1 MLEIGII
8 IVVGMVITSLITE
21 NIPIMPKKLG
31 SLLAV
36 AIIVCLNIGNAI
48 VFGDG
53 AINEAAKAGIE
64 QGLIA
69 VGLYSTG
76 KNTIQQ
82 IKKN

>member
-8 IVVGMVITSLITE
+8 VVLGMVLTSLVTE
-21 NIPIMPKKLG
+21 YVPSMPKKLG

-36 AIIVCLNIGNAI
+36 AIIVALNIANSL
-48 VFGDG
+48 VFGE
-53 AINEAAKAGIE
+53 AIIADAAKAGIE

-69 VGLYSTG
+69 VGLYSAT

-82 IKKN
+82 VRK